1 MKRKLILGFTAGLL
15 GALSIIGAT
24 FANEGENKKDNFQ
37 ARVAELLGIEQE
49 TYSKALITAKQEF
62 KLLEQEKRLE
72 DMKEKLSSAVSEG
85 KITEEEANEKIE
97 SITTMHN
104 WMNSEP
110 EATDILKDA
119 KKSSEMKG
127 LSIQQIL
134 EILVSED
141 SITQEDSDEIISW
154 INSKPEGMEHIKS
167 KKGKIKM
174 KGKGDKSH
182 MKGKSQPPAPEISYE
197 NIEIQ
202 LSEAVASGE
211 MSEEEAEIKLTQ
223 IKEKKDCDANK
234 SNDNVS
240 ISAEQI
246 RMMIYES
253 IKNGKITED
262 QAKVKYSQLVS
273 K

>member
-1 MKRKLILGFTAGLL
+1 
-15 GALSIIGAT
+15 
-24 FANEGENKKDNFQ
+24 
-37 ARVAELLGIEQE
+37 
-49 TYSKALITAKQEF
+49 
-62 KLLEQEKRLE
+62 
-72 DMKEKLSSAVSEG
+72 
-85 KITEEEANEKIE
+85 
-97 SITTMHN
+97 MHN

-174 KGKGDKSH
+174 KGK
-182 MKGKSQPPAPEISYE
+182 SQPPAPEISYE

-211 MSEEEAEIKLTQ
+211 MSDEEAEIKLTQ